1 MLDSINTKRKSD
13 DFEEKIKEVYDKYC
27 EMDIDEKYIEL
38 WNAFVELI
46 EYIQQIDSGNE
57 MSAAEAINL
66 MKELGMSNDDLK
78 DLLMASMKNG

>member
-1 MLDSINTKRKSD
+1 
-13 DFEEKIKEVYDKYC
+13 
-27 EMDIDEKYIEL
+27 
-38 WNAFVELI
+38 
-46 EYIQQIDSGNE
+46 

>member
-1 MLDSINTKRKSD
+1 
-13 DFEEKIKEVYDKYC
+13 
-27 EMDIDEKYIEL
+27 MDIDEKYLEL
-38 WNAFVELI
+38 WNSFVELI

-57 MSAAEAINL
+57 MSASEAINL

>member
-27 EMDIDEKYIEL
+27 EMDIEEKYLEL

-46 EYIQQIDSGNE
+46 
-57 MSAAEAINL
+57 
-66 MKELGMSNDDLK
+66 
-78 DLLMASMKNG
+78 

>member
-13 DFEEKIKEVYDKYC
+13 DFEEIIKEVYDKYC
-27 EMDIDEKYIEL
+27 EMDIDEKYLEL
-38 WNAFVELI
+38 WNSFVELI

-57 MSAAEAINL
+57 MSASEAINL